1 MELVFPISSSVGYCV
16 LPSSSHLPE
25 KPGTVSAM
33 LASRRVPVLPHMSKN
48 ISLPQTMRE
57 SPRRKTAIGRGKFIS
72 VLFFAF
78 SVS

>member
-1 MELVFPISSSVGYCV
+1 MKAFCSSLFS
-16 LPSSSHLPE
+16 E
-25 KPGTVSAM
+25 RMPGTVSEM